1 VGGYRFRKR
10 IQNLPWPAEYRVA
23 TTFRWLAADG
33 TEVARAVRS
42 AAVCREPG
50 TPRSAPTTPAAAAA
64 MGGA

>member
-1 VGGYRFRKR
+1 
-10 IQNLPWPAEYRVA
+10 VA
-23 TTFRWLAADG
+23 TTFRWLAPDG